1 MAEQKLM
8 KDGIDGVAI
17 QRISHAMSQLVPSFD
32 TALFEK
38 KASNGLENLELKQRV
53 THLIDALHASFNAS
67 FQELQPQLMPLIDV
81 WDRGEES
88 DALSGFAAW
97 PITDYVAVHGIDTPE
112 LALPLLEQ
120 LTELF
125 SAEFAIRP
133 FIINN
138 QDETLAVMKTWAVS
152 SNHHVRRLASEG
164 CRPKLPWG
172 QQLPSLIQDP
182 TPIFPILEQLVDDES
197 EYVRRSVANNL
208 NDISKDHPHLV
219 SELCQKW
226 MSNATSNTTK
236 NRTWLVKHA
245 LRTLIK
251 SGYPSAFE
259 VLGYSSTPDMI
270 LEHRIVGN
278 QAIELGEALDFT
290 VSMTSTSDGDQKL
303 IIDYVI
309 HHMKANG
316 KLSEKVFKLKTVTL
330 KAAETLEISKSHLFK
345 SITTRRYYSG
355 EHLISILVNGKGSQ
369 TLSFNLSV

>member
-17 QRISHAMSQLVPSFD
+17 QRISDAMSQLVPTFD
-32 TALFEK
+32 ASLFEK
-38 KASNGLENLELKQRV
+38 KANEGLESLELKQRV
-53 THLIDALHASFNAS
+53 SHLIEALHVSFNAS
-67 FQELQPQLMPLIDV
+67 FQELHPQLMPLVNV
-81 WDRGEES
+81 WERGDEN

-97 PITDYVAVHGIDTPE
+97 PVTDYVAVHGIDSPE

-138 QDETLAVMKTWAVS
+138 LDETLAVMGTWAVS

-172 QQLPSLIQDP
+172 QQLPSLIKGP
-182 TPIFPILEQLVDDES
+182 APIFPILELLVDDES

-219 SELCQKW
+219 TEQCQQW
-226 MSNATSNTTK
+226 VNSATPKTIK

-251 SGYPSAFE
+251 SGYQPAFE
-259 VLGYSSTPDMI
+259 VLGYSAAPDMT
-270 LEHRIVGN
+270 LEHRIVGSK
-278 QAIELGEALDFT
+278 AIELGETLDFT
-290 VSMTSTSDGDQKL
+290 VSMTSTSEEDQKL

-316 KLSEKVFKLKTVTL
+316 KHTEKVFKLKTVTL
-330 KAAETLEISKSHLFK
+330 KASETLEISKSHLFK
-345 SITTRRYYSG
+345 NITTRRYYSG
-355 EHLISILVNGKGSQ
+355 EHLINILINGKGNQ
-369 TLSFNLSV
+369 ALSFDLQV